1 MEENRD
7 KKENNKNNQFCCLRK
22 SQVALCQSSLCSSR
36 EKRVRACVAWGVH
49 FAPPLPA
56 YLGALTSVPHKA
68 VRGWCSQSPAR
79 PIITAPYRPIT
90 MCSVGGSTGGGPSLL
105 AQKYLHTYLFH
116 GTV

>member
-7 KKENNKNNQFCCLRK
+7 KKKINKNNQFCCLRK

-36 EKRVRACVAWGVH
+36 EKRVRACVACEVH

-90 MCSVGGSTGGGPSLL
+90 VC
-105 AQKYLHTYLFH
+105 
-116 GTV
+116 